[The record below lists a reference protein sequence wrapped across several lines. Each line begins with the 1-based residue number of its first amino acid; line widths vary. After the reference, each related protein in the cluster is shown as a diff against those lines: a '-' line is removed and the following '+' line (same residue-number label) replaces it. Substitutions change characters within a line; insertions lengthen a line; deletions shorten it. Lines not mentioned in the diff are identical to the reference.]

1 MEKAEIFNRIKEMIA
16 EQFGIDE
23 EKITEKSAFID
34 DLAADSLD
42 LVELVMQIEENFD
55 IQIPDEAAEKMKT
68 VEDMVTYIIENK

>member
-1 MEKAEIFNRIKEMIA
+1 MEKTEVYNKIKEMIA

-23 EKITEKSAFID
+23 EKITEQSSFID

-68 VEDMVTYIIENK
+68 VDDMVTYIAENK